1 MVVQTTRR
9 VVQNKLLWHF
19 DNLKE
24 NETSAEESGTRLPT
38 VNQVELAVHDATKI
52 INKVH
57 EGDGGRENCNADMK
71 RKPLFLVL

>member
-38 VNQVELAVHDATKI
+38 VNQVEMAVHDATKI
-52 INKVH
+52 IVKSM
-57 EGDGGRENCNADMK
+57 REMVAERIAM
-71 RKPLFLVL
+71 LT